1 MVDSIS
7 YPGEFLFDVD
17 QQKDFYNDIYSSLIK
32 ILNDAGSKNT
42 ICRFVAI
49 KFLYFVTNE

>member
-17 QQKDFYNDIYSSLIK
+17 LQKDFYNDIYSSLIK
-32 ILNDAGSKNT
+32 ILNNVGSKNR
-42 ICRFVAI
+42 IYV
-49 KFLYFVTNE
+49 VTSE